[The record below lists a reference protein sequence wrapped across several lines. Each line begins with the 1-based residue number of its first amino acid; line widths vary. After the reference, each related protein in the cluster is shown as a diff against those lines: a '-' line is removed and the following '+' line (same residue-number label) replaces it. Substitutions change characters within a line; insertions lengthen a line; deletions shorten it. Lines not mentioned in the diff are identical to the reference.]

1 MFMKKFSLFVIAAAF
16 ATATFAQRLEVKP
29 QIQSKSQIKL
39 ELPTQLQQK
48 FVIEQPARMVNG
60 NNHRVL
66 TQQKALKGKKAE
78 ACRNTLLPLNPTRK
92 AQAAR
97 KAPAK
102 IIANQPEGTHMYMY
116 RNASAYYVYFFY
128 VLNAN
133 VNDGVAEVV
142 INGDDLYFKNPI
154 SQYPTDTWI
163 KGTISGSSVI
173 FDFPQTVG
181 YDSYGDELVVDLFD
195 YDGDGWYEKSSTKT
209 SLKYTYFRGSMT
221 TKDADFVSG
230 STILGLAYA
239 GSSEWLGYADW
250 NIQLTPFTDKPVT
263 APADLVTEQYSLSRY
278 DGYGSNVGGIVDL
291 GVSGNDVYVKGICSD
306 LPDGWIKGTVADG
319 KYIFPNA
326 QFMGATASQ
335 YLYFVGADSAQAYD
349 DYYEEYYTDY
359 TLNGKDITFN
369 ADGDAYNADGTFLV
383 NGSKNNVSYVADYN
397 SAVLTPFK
405 EVPATPAAPIIN
417 GVNPFNDSYGYG
429 YSDFTIQTFDTE
441 GNFINPDKVSYQIY
455 LVVNGQ
461 PRVLETT
468 SDIYTA
474 QEADM
479 MNEWTLNYTDNWDV
493 YSQGGGEIVFYYY
506 VTGFEK
512 FGVQT
517 IYRGG
522 GEERR
527 SEITYYTVTDDSE
540 NQAAEPKTATFNEAQ
555 VQDSDKSIVFSY
567 FTDDNITVAGTSK
580 TETYD
585 VAIKLKGDF
594 VGSYISSILLP
605 IIDPEAVTNVSA
617 WLTTELRIDENGKN
631 VPNLVSKEADLSNV
645 NDDGFVVVTLDKPYL
660 IGEDEVYVGY
670 TFTVTDVDNGYGASP
685 IALCDAQ
692 DEDGLYIHTSN
703 TYLKWLN
710 YAQVFAANSAVKVV
724 LAGQN
729 IMSNAALAAQ
739 SKEVFLQKNEPG
751 KATLDVVNLGGN
763 GVQSVELE
771 CDIAGQSYTTTVDL
785 DQPIPNVYG
794 AASTITV
801 DVPALSEIGHYDLTV
816 KVTKVNGQPNEQAN
830 AVSTGSV
837 EVISFVPTH
846 RAVLEEYTG
855 TWCQYCPRG
864 FIGLEEMNRLY
875 PHDFIGISYH
885 NGDPMEIM
893 SSDKFPSDVAGFPD
907 AWIDRVRETDAF
919 AGDLDYYSY
928 QFGIDQAWLE
938 QCEVFAPANI
948 DVSATYNTD
957 KTEVTATSTVAF
969 PFAVNNNKYLV
980 TYVLTAD
987 ELSGTSSD
995 WAQVNAYAGAQGW
1008 PASMDIFTKAGSPV
1022 TGLKFS
1028 DVAIMAPSIYGMA
1041 GSLPET
1047 IPAEAPQ
1054 THTYT
1059 FNLAKAV
1066 STGNENLVQDINK
1079 LNVVALLI
1087 DTETGA
1093 VVNANK
1099 CHVTSLVGIAQFASE
1114 DDNNAVSIEYFDIA
1128 GRKLAPAQAT
1138 GVVLKKISY
1147 KDGSAKSVKIFVK

>member
-1 MFMKKFSLFVIAAAF
+1 MFMKKFSLFVVAASL

-29 QIQSKSQIKL
+29 QVQPKSQIKL

-60 NNHRVL
+60 MNHRVL
-66 TQQKALKGKKAE
+66 TQQKALKGKKVDA
-78 ACRNTLLPLNPTRK
+78 RQNTLLPLNPARK

-97 KAPAK
+97 KAPAQ
-102 IIANQPEGTHMYMY
+102 IVASQPEGTHMYMF

-128 VLNAN
+128 VFQAE
-133 VNDGVAEVV
+133 VIDGVGEVV
-142 INGDDLYFKNPI
+142 INGDEIYFKNPI
-154 SQYPTDTWI
+154 SQYATDTWI
-163 KGTISGSSVI
+163 KGTISGSSVT

-181 YDSYGDELVVDLFD
+181 YDASGNELVVDLFE
-195 YDGDGWYEKSSTKT
+195 YDGDSQWFVKSTKT
-209 SLKYTYFRGSMT
+209 SLKYSYFRGSMT
-221 TKDADFVSG
+221 TKDSDFVSG
-230 STILGLAYA
+230 TTILGLAYA
-239 GSSEWLGYADW
+239 EGSEWTGYADW

-263 APADLVTEQYSLSRY
+263 VPADLATEQYSLSRY
-278 DGYGSNVGGIVDL
+278 NGSGANVGGIVEL
-291 GVSGNDVYVKGICSD
+291 GVSGNDVYVKGIYSD

-319 KYIFPNA
+319 KYVFPNG
-326 QFMGATASQ
+326 QFMGATATN
-335 YLYFVGADSAQAYD
+335 YEYFVGADSTQAYD
-349 DYYEEYYTDY
+349 DYYDEYYTEY
-359 TLNGKDITFN
+359 SLNGKDITFN
-369 ADGDAYNADGTFLV
+369 QTGEAYKADGAFLV
-383 NGSKNNVSYVADYN
+383 NGGKTEVNYAADYN
-397 SAVLTPFK
+397 SAVLTRFN
-405 EVPATPAAPIIN
+405 EVPATPAAPI
-417 GVNPFNDSYGYG
+417 VNKVSPYSDAYGYG
-429 YSDFTIQTFDTE
+429 YFDFQIQTFDTD
-441 GNFINPDKVSYQIY
+441 GNFINPDKVSYQLY

-461 PRVLETT
+461 PRLLETT
-468 SDIYTA
+468 NDIYTA
-474 QEADM
+474 QQEEV

-493 YSQGGGEIVFYYY
+493 YIQDGGGFSFYYY

-512 FGVQT
+512 VGVQT

-527 SEITYYTVTDDSE
+527 SEITYFTVTDDSE
-540 NQAAEPKTATFNEAQ
+540 NQAAEAKTATFNEAQ

-567 FTDDNITVAGTSK
+567 LTDDNVNVAGSGK
-580 TETYD
+580 KETYD
-585 VAIKLKGDF
+585 VAIKLDDDF
-594 VGSYISSILLP
+594 VGSYISAIQLP
-605 IIDPEAVTNVSA
+605 IIDPEVVANVSA

-645 NDDGFVVVTLDKPYL
+645 NEDGFVVVTLDKPYL
-660 IGEDEVYVGY
+660 IGEDDVYVGY
-670 TFTVTDVDNGYGASP
+670 SFTVTDNDADYGAAP
-685 IALCDAQ
+685 VALSGAQ
-692 DEDGLYIHTSN
+692 DEDGLYIHSSD
-703 TYLKWLN
+703 TYLKWIN
-710 YAQVFAANSAVKVV
+710 YVENYGGNSAIEVV
-724 LAGQN
+724 VAGQN
-729 IMSNAALAAQ
+729 IMGDAAVVAQ
-739 SKEVFLQKNEPG
+739 EKEVFLQKGEAG
-751 KATLDVVNLGGN
+751 SATFNVVNLGGN
-763 GVQSVELE
+763 GVQSIEIE

-785 DQPIPNVYG
+785 DNPIPNVYG
-794 AASTITV
+794 AASAITV
-801 DVPALSEIGHYDLTV
+801 DVPALPEIGHYDLIV
-816 KVTKVNGQPNEQAN
+816 KVTKVNGQLNEQAD

-837 EVISFVPTH
+837 EVISFVPVH

-893 SSDKFPSDVAGFPD
+893 SSNDFPSDVPGFPD

-938 QCEVFAPANI
+938 QCKEFAPANI

-957 KTEVTATSTVAF
+957 KTEVTATSTVSF

-995 WAQVNAYAGAQGW
+995 WAQVNAYAGAEGW

-1022 TGLKFS
+1022 EDLKFS
-1028 DVAIMAPSIYGMA
+1028 DVAIMAPDMFGME

-1059 FNLAKAV
+1059 FDLAKAV
-1066 STGNENLVQDINK
+1066 STSNQNLVQDINK

-1093 VVNANK
+1093 IVNANK

-1114 DDNNAVSIEYFDIA
+1114 DDNNAASIEYFDIA